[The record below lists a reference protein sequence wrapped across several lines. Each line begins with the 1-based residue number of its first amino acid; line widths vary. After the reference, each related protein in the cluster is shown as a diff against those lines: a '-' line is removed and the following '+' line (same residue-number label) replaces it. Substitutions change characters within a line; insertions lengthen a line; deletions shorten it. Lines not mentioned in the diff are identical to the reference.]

1 MPPESTRL
9 YKHKTSCTYD
19 RGSQNLHSDKT
30 LLKSLSKLTYINSDV
45 D

>member
-9 YKHKTSCTYD
+9 YKHKTSCTCD
-19 RGSQNLHSDKT
+19 RGSQNSYSAKT
-30 LLKSLSKLTYINSDV
+30 LLKRLGKLTHINSDV